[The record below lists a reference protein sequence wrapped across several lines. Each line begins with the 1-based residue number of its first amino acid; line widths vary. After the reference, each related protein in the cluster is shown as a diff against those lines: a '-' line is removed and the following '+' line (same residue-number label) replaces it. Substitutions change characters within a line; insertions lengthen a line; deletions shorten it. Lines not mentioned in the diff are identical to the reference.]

1 CAASPTWEKADDPLN
16 LRCFDQKRRFGSDFL
31 FPISRYVNALSDP
44 QIEDRSGNLV
54 DNPLFAHG
62 RTKDMVSVLLL
73 AGTPWQLLSDETD
86 HASEQLRLLPST
98 QYESAHLWEKI
109 LGDPAQHI
117 PPSDPHLVQSITPRA
132 GLPGSADPLDPIHGH
147 EVVWGNELDLQYSCI
162 FDLPEE
168 HNCDELDN
176 CPCSDDSADRPICRD
191 EAGRFDQIQR
201 KAQAY
206 PPTRLLQF
214 TRALGARGM
223 LGSVCPRTLDDQ
235 EDQADLNYGYAAA
248 MSLLAQGSYAS
259 YFWNL
264 DCFTPSLPVD
274 EQGLPKCGLIEIY
287 PGRVTCEERGRIPAD
302 EKLIAPLREA
312 LAEVQATGQVSVG

>member
-1 CAASPTWEKADDPLN
+1 EAMYRFLVDPAPPLRVEVVEGEDGPQVQAHGLDEELLELRKKFLSPYSNVVVIILTDEDDCSVNEHKDAWKLGNPAPLARGSSTCDSEPTSPCCRSCDSVEELPPSGCTALSADPSCAASPTWEKADDPLN

-73 AGTPWQLLSDETD
+73 AGTPWQRLSDETD

-176 CPCSDDSADRPICRD
+176 CPCSD
-191 EAGRFDQIQR
+191 
-201 KAQAY
+201 
-206 PPTRLLQF
+206 
-214 TRALGARGM
+214 
-223 LGSVCPRTLDDQ
+223 
-235 EDQADLNYGYAAA
+235 
-248 MSLLAQGSYAS
+248 
-259 YFWNL
+259 
-264 DCFTPSLPVD
+264 
-274 EQGLPKCGLIEIY
+274 
-287 PGRVTCEERGRIPAD
+287 
-302 EKLIAPLREA
+302 
-312 LAEVQATGQVSVG
+312 